1 MVGNTPSLK
10 DDSSVAGFRLR
21 ALLVHEVFDK
31 VLFLTPSARAR
42 FTSGRV
48 FNLVSLLAACCLC
61 MLHMQAGFAQSLD
74 RYVPEAVRL

>member
-1 MVGNTPSLK
+1 MKWGQQDTNLK
-10 DDSSVAGFRLR
+10 DNNLVAGFRLR

-48 FNLVSLLAACCLC
+48 FNLVRLLNVL
-61 MLHMQAGFAQSLD
+61 LVH
-74 RYVPEAVRL
+74 EAHSS

>member
-1 MVGNTPSLK
+1 MNVVGKPPSLK
-10 DDSSVAGFRLR
+10 DNNFVAGFRLR

-48 FNLVSLLAACCLC
+48 FNLVSSWEHAAS
-61 MLHMQAGFAQSLD
+61 A
-74 RYVPEAVRL
+74 